1 MKLESRLG
9 EGLRIERLR
18 SVARMVL
25 ACSLVAFFP
34 SVVLLGASIGDPVLA
49 EGVASFSSLAIAL
62 SGFAY
67 IALGLSAER

>member
-1 MKLESRLG
+1 MKLELGLG

-18 SVARMVL
+18 SVARTAL
-25 ACSLVAFFP
+25 ACSLVTFFA
-34 SVVLLGASIGDPVLA
+34 SVILLGATIGDQVVA

-67 IALGLSAER
+67 IGLGLRAER